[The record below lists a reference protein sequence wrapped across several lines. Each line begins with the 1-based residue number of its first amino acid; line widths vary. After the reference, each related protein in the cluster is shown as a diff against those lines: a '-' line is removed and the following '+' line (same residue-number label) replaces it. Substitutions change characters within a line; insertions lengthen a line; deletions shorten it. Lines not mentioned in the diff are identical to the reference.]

1 MIHLSP
7 VQHWCSVRVT
17 ITSLTKTFL
26 LFRLAGRS
34 VSRELPSSH
43 CRNIWQMLESQV
55 KAVNTSIIFLFFIW
69 NRCASILS
77 RLFSLSGTSEAL
89 WILPGFLHICKH
101 VLILITEKPKSLKIQ
116 TSHQLQVTQPSDTK
130 PYLSPKKSSTLL
142 QCMFFTWIWAFALH
156 LVHQQSLLL
165 PVTDNT
171 VVFTKL
177 QYELNMNTHVP
188 TVSIW

>member
-7 VQHWCSVRVT
+7 VQHWRSVRVT
-17 ITSLTKTFL
+17 FTSLTKTFL

-34 VSRELPSSH
+34 VSCELPSSH

-101 VLILITEKPKSLKIQ
+101 VLILITESLKIQ
-116 TSHQLQVTQPSDTK
+116 TSQQLQVTQPSDTK
-130 PYLSPKKSSTLL
+130 PYLSPKKILHTIIMHVFYMDLSVCSSSGSSAIT
-142 QCMFFTWIWAFALH
+142 AAP
-156 LVHQQSLLL
+156 S
-165 PVTDNT
+165 
-171 VVFTKL
+171 
-177 QYELNMNTHVP
+177 YR
-188 TVSIW
+188 